1 MALTDISGAPWP
13 QSDPPINASPKNFD
27 VKFNRNMLT
36 ITPLRPWAAGNIS
49 VYLKGLDV
57 PVMINVTS
65 GETDTR
71 TASQEID
78 SRLDLRV
85 PRQGP
90 GTSAPGAPVDKIA
103 LHSTTLQ
110 AFLDGIPPEDARRLK
125 FQGSVPDTVIWQHG
139 DDLMVRSRAMLRDE
153 FEQTLSSADG
163 THLWKLP
170 LTPLLTFSVNGKSV
184 HVTPELQ

>member
-1 MALTDISGAPWP
+1 
-13 QSDPPINASPKNFD
+13 
-27 VKFNRNMLT
+27 MLT

-90 GTSAPGAPVDKIA
+90 GTSALAAFGRADCA
-103 LHSTTLQ
+103 GTTLQ
-110 AFLDGIPPEDARRLK
+110 AFPTASRL
-125 FQGSVPDTVIWQHG
+125 
-139 DDLMVRSRAMLRDE
+139 R
-153 FEQTLSSADG
+153 
-163 THLWKLP
+163 
-170 LTPLLTFSVNGKSV
+170 TPAA
-184 HVTPELQ
+184 